1 MTIALANGAKEII
14 PTENIATAV
23 RVAKGS
29 KNSLLCGERN
39 GKTIEGFNLGNS
51 PRNTLLRSL
60 KINLLYSAQLTEPL
74 Q

>member
-29 KNSLLCGERN
+29 KNSIALRGEKR
-39 GKTIEGFNLGNS
+39 ES
-51 PRNTLLRSL
+51 R
-60 KINLLYSAQLTEPL
+60 
-74 Q
+74 